1 MKYTAYHAYQF
12 SALTLGTAQLG
23 LPYGVSNQTGIPAP
37 EEAREMLAYAGEV
50 GINTFDTARTY
61 GYSENVLGSY
71 SEKHDSGLSHIVSKF
86 KISAENMMDQE
97 RAWREVL
104 ASVKTSLET
113 LKISRLP
120 VCLLHKGAEPMHE
133 VMQILPEILRRLKSE
148 GLIDIGGVSAYF
160 PEDIPYF
167 LEEPDVEAT
176 QVPLNIFDQRLIRSG
191 NLDQLHAQ
199 GKLVFVRSVFLQGLF
214 FMQPEQLTG
223 NLQNA
228 KKHLKKLIDLAGQ
241 AEMSVAQLAFSF
253 VRDLPAVDSI
263 VVGAVNRQQI
273 SENVDLLNGPA
284 IPREISA
291 GIAEAFLQVE
301 EEVITPGLWKL

>member
-71 SEKHDSGLSHIVSKF
+71 LEKHDSGLSHIVSKF
-86 KISAENMMDQE
+86 KISAENMLDQE

-104 ASVKTSLET
+104 ASVKTSLDT

-133 VMQILPEILRRLKSE
+133 VMQMLPEILRRLKSE

-241 AEMSVAQLAFSF
+241 AEMSVAQLTFSF